1 MILIDVSTFK
11 CRHVLNAKE
20 SWSTHDGTFHSEIFF
35 QNILDLFDDENW
47 AKETLSWWAKYVLV
61 ITQNVC
67 VKNQNP
73 GVIPISP
80 STFGSK
86 LLTDHLI
93 QKREGRTGVDGIRPK
108 STSSRT
114 SAPEAPSR
122 TRCSG
127 PNQTSRTPSELL
139 GGTPPLREK
148 DISRLLTESSESA
161 TSERR
166 RTGPS
171 SINAATRKV

>member
-1 MILIDVSTFK
+1 MYLLTTSNSYVFDNDPRAEDTLPKDYQSAIVRLAAQRAARQKEVALES
-11 CRHVLNAKE
+11 LQNPGPNA
-20 SWSTHDGTFHSEIFF
+20 
-35 QNILDLFDDENW
+35 
-47 AKETLSWWAKYVLV
+47 
-61 ITQNVC
+61 C
-67 VKNQNP
+67 VKNQSP

-108 STSSRT
+108 STSSHT
-114 SAPEAPSR
+114 STPSAPSC

-148 DISRLLTESSESA
+148 NISRLLTESSV